1 MENREFI
8 SESPEQTRQIAA
20 DFAKTLKAGDVVLYE
35 GDLGAGKTAFT
46 KGIGEALSVE
56 EAVTSPTFAI
66 VNEYEGRLPLFHFD
80 LYRLENYDDL
90 YSIGFFDYLTR
101 GGIIAAEW
109 SENIP
114 DLAADLDD
122 GKRAVYTVRIEKT
135 GDNSRRI
142 VVSGVGR

>member
-1 MENREFI
+1 MMTREYT
-8 SESPEQTRQIAA
+8 SDSAEETYRIAF

-46 KGIGEALSVE
+46 KGIGGALGVE
-56 EAVTSPTFAI
+56 EPVTSPTFAL
-66 VNEYEGRLPLFHFD
+66 VNEYEGEISLFHFD
-80 LYRLENYDDL
+80 LYRLESFDDL
-90 YSIGFFDYLTR
+90 YSIGFFDYPER

-114 DLAADLDD
+114 GLAAELDD

-135 GDNSRRI
+135 GENSRKI
-142 VVSGVGR
+142 SVSALG